1 MVRRNTFWCRC
12 QETIKMKIE
21 NEASRI
27 MNTIEDFTN
36 NPNTTRM
43 EAVCSGECEAA
54 ESVLQSVVHKF
65 QEVLGIPFVMTE
77 SGNGMYAGVSFDSG
91 VQKYKYLQLIDL
103 EENESVRVR
112 TFLVSSSAKELLSVF
127 AASSSGYCER
137 LEVQE
142 DKENPGEFY
151 ITTSGMENILKKCED
166 GRGWSLQDAKAYME
180 EIVNWT
186 CQAGEL
192 RSDVNVEDQKQ
203 VSREYKK
210 YEYAKGS
217 CKRCE
222 KIILSDRAYTSIL
235 AEALSRDPL
244 ETGGILLGYYEDD
257 VWYVVEATDPGIK
270 TFHNTVH
277 HEMDEVYHN
286 HVYPVLSRLYKQDL
300 MLIGLWHR
308 HPGDYNRFSADD
320 NQTNESYADAIDNG
334 TLSFLINFMPETSLT
349 CYYYDQKETK
359 AYYQPELLIGDSWFE
374 GTDFLKL
381 ASPEILEA
389 RKGQMQREIKQSN
402 CNHEK

>member
-36 NPNTTRM
+36 NQNAVPM
-43 EAVCSGECEAA
+43 ESICPRECERA
-54 ESVLQSVVHKF
+54 EEALQSVVHKF

-91 VQKYKYLQLIDL
+91 IQKHKYLLLIDL
-103 EENESVRVR
+103 EENEKVRVR
-112 TFLVSSSAKELLSVF
+112 TILVYPSAKELFSSFTDSLSESC
-127 AASSSGYCER
+127 ARCG
-137 LEVQE
+137 VQE
-142 DKENPGEFY
+142 DEENPGEYY
-151 ITTSGMENILKKCED
+151 IATSGMEYILNRYAD
-166 GRGWSLQDAKAYME
+166 GRSWEQQDVKAYIE

-186 CQAGEL
+186 WQIDEL
-192 RSDVNVEDQKQ
+192 GTSVESESQHQ
-203 VSREYKK
+203 VFREYEK
-210 YEYAKGS
+210 YEYVKGP

-222 KIILSDRAYTSIL
+222 KIVISDRAYTSIL

-244 ETGGILLGYYEDD
+244 ETGGILLGYYNDA

-286 HVYPVLSRLYKQDL
+286 HIYPVLSRLYKQDL

-308 HPGDYNRFSADD
+308 HPGDYNCFSSDD
-320 NQTNESYADAIDNG
+320 NQTNESYASAIENG
-334 TLSFLINFMPETSLT
+334 TLSFLINFMPEENLT
-349 CYYYDQKETK
+349 CYYYDQKDTK
-359 AYYQPELLIGDSWFE
+359 AYYQPALMIGDKWFE
-374 GTDFLKL
+374 GTDYLTL
-381 ASPEILEA
+381 ASPEVLAA
-389 RKGQMQREIKQSN
+389 RKRQMQREIKQSN
-402 CNHEK
+402 CKREM